1 MASAQSLANDVGSII
16 ATNVESY
23 LAERANFLMRVT
35 IHQAAVDD
43 TEPHELIYGYSQAID
58 EFTLVHSHD
67 GFDNLTSQEERVL
80 VATMERVKGVHG
92 IYRLQST
99 TVYGTMYHL
108 INAKTQDAQLL
119 FIDPES
125 DGYAT
130 ETTIHFG
137 STTVFENLVPAIR
150 EIPETIA
157 L

>member
-23 LAERANFLMRVT
+23 IAEKDNFLMRVT
-35 IHQAAVDD
+35 IHQAGDD
-43 TEPHELIYGYSQAID
+43 DAEPHELIYGYSQTID
-58 EFTLVHSHD
+58 EFTLIHSHN

-80 VATMERVKGVHG
+80 VAMMERVKGAQG

-99 TVYGTMYHL
+99 TVYGTIYHL

-119 FIDPES
+119 FIDPDS
-125 DGYAT
+125 DGDAT
-130 ETTIHFG
+130 ETTIRFG